1 MPYNVLQ
8 TMLDPTAPAGQ
19 RQYWKSGYLRS
30 LEPAFLTTLLEWS
43 DRKPVPFGQVHLH
56 QMGGAVARIGRQ
68 ATAFA
73 HRDAAFTLNIIGT
86 WDRADEDE
94 AGIAWARGAFG
105 AVAPWTDGVYVNF
118 LGSEGEDRIR
128 DAYGSAT
135 YARLARLK
143 RRLDPDNIF
152 HLNQNIRPAAVG

>member
-1 MPYNVLQ
+1 MFPAILPNSGAKL
-8 TMLDPTAPAGQ
+8 LDT
-19 RQYWKSGYLRS
+19 
-30 LEPAFLTTLLEWS
+30 
-43 DRKPVPFGQVHLH
+43 
-56 QMGGAVARIGRQ
+56 
-68 ATAFA
+68 
-73 HRDAAFTLNIIGT
+73 
-86 WDRADEDE
+86 
-94 AGIAWARGAFG
+94 
-105 AVAPWTDGVYVNF
+105 VAPWTDGVYVNF